1 MAIYHCS
8 VKPVSRST
16 GRSAPA
22 AAAYRAGVELVNER
36 DGVVHNYS
44 DRKGVDH
51 AEIVL
56 PTARQHDWAK
66 DRSALWN
73 AAEAAERQKNSRVAR
88 EVVIAL
94 PHELTHEQRLELTR
108 DFAQKL
114 ADRYGVAV
122 DVAMHQPSAAGDER
136 NVHAHL
142 LMTTRQI
149 EENGLGGKSHFE
161 WSDKRLAQAEL
172 ASGRKQTREVR
183 ELWEERTNEHL
194 RQAGLEIR
202 IDCRSHIERGLEIE
216 PTQHQGVHAS
226 AMQRQGKEIERLSI
240 APDAAERNA
249 QRILERPE
257 RVLEVITAEKS
268 VFDHRDVARTLNRY
282 VEPEQYQQVY
292 AAVMNSPALE
302 KLTEERTLDDGYRVE
317 AKLTT
322 AKMLD
327 IESSMAR
334 HADSLAAKTGYGVDE
349 KALDAV
355 LKNGLLKLSEQQ
367 EEAVRHLAGEERI
380 AAVVG
385 FAGAGKS
392 TMLHAA
398 REAWEREGYRVHGA
412 ALSGKAAEGLEES
425 SGIESRT
432 LASWERSWE
441 NDQHRLERGD
451 VLVLDEAGMVSSPQL
466 ERFLREADEAGAKIV
481 LVGDD
486 EQLQPIGPGAAFR
499 AVVERTGK
507 AELSEVRRQNEQWQR
522 DASRQFGLHQ
532 TKAALQAYEQRGHI
546 QMHEKA
552 AQVREAIVRD
562 YMEDMK
568 ARPEG
573 SRLALAHR
581 RADVQELN
589 DAIRAARQEKGE
601 LRESR
606 SYDTTE
612 GKREFAAGDRI
623 LFRENDRDLKVK
635 NGMLGT
641 VERAEDGRLTVR
653 LDNDKGPGQGRRVEV
668 STKDYRALDHGYA
681 ATIHK
686 SQGATVDRV
695 FVRASDTMDR
705 HMTYVAMTRHREQVT
720 MYAAAREFGSIKAE
734 QAKAQMLERLSR
746 SQVKE
751 TTLDYRDAYAGR
763 RGFDP
768 IVVPKD
774 VQKEVQKEVQSSM
787 ERRAVELAP
796 QAQRAQGLT
805 DALRGMDDSR
815 LLVEL
820 HRGGMQPHE
829 QAQAVESDPQV
840 KQAARV
846 LAEVQRRDAIDGQY
860 RQAMERL
867 QQLEGKGFFGRL
879 GSGAEREAARERVGQ
894 LRGQLEQVRKQLP
907 VPNLTEKQAEQ
918 ALSAIRGQVMQR
930 SSWQTEYT
938 VSERQAA
945 IRAELARREPGRELA
960 SLADRYDKAKQ
971 YGMSEPAEMQRLSP
985 AQRERVIAY
994 AQASDA
1000 ERGKLREQE
1009 NTLGQQPGMQ
1019 AIQPKEHQKQME
1031 RGGFE
1036 R

>member
-122 DVAMHQPSAAGDER
+122 DVAMHQPSDAGDER

-183 ELWEERTNEHL
+183 ELWEERANEHL

-355 LKNGLLKLSEQQ
+355 LKNGPLKLSEQQ

-380 AAVVG
+380 TAVVG

-441 NDQHRLERGD
+441 NDQHRLEHGD

-532 TKAALQAYEQRGHI
+532 TQAALQAYEQRGHI

-763 RGFDP
+763 RGLDP
-768 IVVPKD
+768 IVAKGR
-774 VQKEVQKEVQSSM
+774 EVEQAI
-787 ERRAVELAP
+787 ERA
-796 QAQRAQGLT
+796 AQRT
-805 DALRGMDDSR
+805 
-815 LLVEL
+815 
-820 HRGGMQPHE
+820 P
-829 QAQAVESDPQV
+829 
-840 KQAARV
+840 
-846 LAEVQRRDAIDGQY
+846 
-860 RQAMERL
+860 ERT
-867 QQLEGKGFFGRL
+867 
-879 GSGAEREAARERVGQ
+879 AERAEPIESKPVERPAARESAAFDPAQHIKTLSNDEVHFLKVKQRFGPEDIESGISNDQEVRQAKRALQERDALHTRLQAMVQQLDKRLKELDSGFIKRMIKGKEIESVKAQLTRAKQQLAAVPAREPLVNELKAARGAAMQRMNQKAQMVKFAKDEWERRQPGMALDKAAELYAGRKRVGMVKEIDPKMEAY
-894 LRGQLEQVRKQLP
+894 L
-907 VPNLTEKQAEQ
+907 QA
-918 ALSAIRGQVMQR
+918 
-930 SSWQTEYT
+930 
-938 VSERQAA
+938 
-945 IRAELARREPGRELA
+945 
-960 SLADRYDKAKQ
+960 
-971 YGMSEPAEMQRLSP
+971 SP
-985 AQRERVIAY
+985 AQRA
-994 AQASDA
+994 AM
-1000 ERGKLREQE
+1000 REQANE
-1009 NTLGQQPGMQ
+1009 QGLQQKEASIPAWRMQ
-1019 AIQPKEHQKQME
+1019 MQRQKERD
-1031 RGGFE
+1031 RGDDFGL
-1036 R
+1036 